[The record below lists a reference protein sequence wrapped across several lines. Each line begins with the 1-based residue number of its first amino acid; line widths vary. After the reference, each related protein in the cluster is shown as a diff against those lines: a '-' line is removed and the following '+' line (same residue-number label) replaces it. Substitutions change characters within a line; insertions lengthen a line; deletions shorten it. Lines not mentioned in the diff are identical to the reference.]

1 MSSPHIEDY
10 AVIGDCRSAALVSRH
25 GSIDWLCWPRFD
37 SPSLFA
43 AVLDRDRGGC
53 FAITPG
59 APFSAARAYADDS
72 NVLITTFTTADG
84 GEARLTDVMPVMSE
98 DDKRRTLVPEHE
110 IVRVIEGVR
119 GEVPFDVLFQ
129 PRPDYARKPVAMR
142 ATPHLGLRVDDGPR
156 LITLRS
162 DNALTPAAGGSEARA
177 RFTVRAG
184 ERATFS
190 LTFDHSA
197 PAVLPPL
204 GARCDEAIARSNT
217 WWRGWAGGCT
227 YTGPY
232 RRAVVRSLLALKLLS
247 YAPSGAIVAA
257 PTTSLPERIG
267 GDLNWD
273 YRFCWVRD
281 AALTV
286 RSLCDLGFDDEAGAF
301 VSWLLHTTRLTR
313 PALSVM
319 YDVYGELPGREQ
331 TLDHLAG
338 YMGSRPVRIR
348 NAAVGQLQL
357 DGYGELIQA
366 VTEHCR
372 RDRSLDR
379 ETQQLLRQLGEFVCD
394 HWREP
399 DQGIW
404 EPREPPRPHTY
415 SRVMCWVALDRLLEL
430 ARAGSIR
437 NLPRARFERER
448 DLIRD
453 EVERRGFNADIG
465 SYTQVLDG
473 DTVDASLL
481 LLDRYGY
488 SPAGDA
494 RMRSSYQR
502 IMQRLHAGPGLI
514 YRTEGSVADAE
525 GAFAICSAWAIEYLA
540 AGGGTLAEA
549 TVAFERFLGY
559 ANDLGLYAEEVDPA
573 SGHALGNFP
582 QAFSHVGLISVALAL
597 ESRRAREALRAD
609 APGMAAE

>member
-1 MSSPHIEDY
+1 
-10 AVIGDCRSAALVSRH
+10 
-25 GSIDWLCWPRFD
+25 
-37 SPSLFA
+37 
-43 AVLDRDRGGC
+43 
-53 FAITPG
+53 
-59 APFSAARAYADDS
+59 
-72 NVLITTFTTADG
+72 
-84 GEARLTDVMPVMSE
+84 
-98 DDKRRTLVPEHE
+98 
-110 IVRVIEGVR
+110 
-119 GEVPFDVLFQ
+119 
-129 PRPDYARKPVAMR
+129 MR
-142 ATPHLGLRVDDGPR
+142 ATPHLGLRVEDGPR
-156 LITLRS
+156 LFTLRG
-162 DNALTPAAGGSEARA
+162 DRALALAAGGGEAGA
-177 RFTVRAG
+177 RFSVRAG
-184 ERATFS
+184 ERASFS

-204 GARCDEAIARSNT
+204 GARCDEAIARSNV
-217 WWRGWAGGCT
+217 WWRGWAGACT
-227 YTGPY
+227 YAGPY
-232 RRAVVRSLLALKLLS
+232 REAVMRSLLALKLLS

-273 YRFCWVRD
+273 YRYCWVRD

-313 PALSVM
+313 PALSVL

-338 YMGSRPVRIR
+338 HMGSRPVRIR
-348 NAAVGQLQL
+348 NAAAGQLQL

-366 VTEHCR
+366 VTETCR
-372 RDRSLDR
+372 FRKLLDG
-379 ETQQLLRQLGEFVCD
+379 ETQVMLRQLGEYVCD

-415 SRVMCWVALDRLLEL
+415 SRVMCWVALDRLLWL
-430 ARAGSIR
+430 AGAGVLRAI
-437 NLPRARFERER
+437 PRARFERER

-453 EVERRGFNADIG
+453 EVERRGFNPTLG

-488 SPAGDA
+488 VPAGDA
-494 RMRSSYQR
+494 RMRSSTRR
-502 IMQRLHAGPGLI
+502 IMQRLHAGPGLV
-514 YRTEGSVADAE
+514 YRAEESLAAGE
-525 GAFAICSAWAIEYLA
+525 GAFVICSAWAIEYLA

-549 TVAFERFLGY
+549 TAAFERFLSY

-573 SGHALGNFP
+573 SGRALGNFP
-582 QAFSHVGLISVALAL
+582 QAFSHVGLISAALAI
-597 ESRRAREALRAD
+597 EARRSRD
-609 APGMAAE
+609 AAPRQAAQ